1 MPVTRSAPGTEADAD
16 IEDVPGSAAKRR
28 KTRKGTRSCWACK
41 RRKEKCVF
49 DQSSIPAHDAA
60 VCQGCQ
66 RRGTRCVS
74 QDSPDDLTSPPDG
87 SRQMADR
94 LVRVENLVQNLL
106 HQMGDDDDVPTTSA
120 HRIGGGAILTPASTE
135 SGHPSS
141 STTIPNT
148 PTPTPIGLD
157 RPMAASSAPH
167 DRWQRKVGHPT
178 SSLSYSLYSALPTP
192 KDNNIIIQASYRSFY
207 MFNKALTVSYK
218 NLSRQTGPNWVHI
231 TRPDAQDHH
240 ILIARYMLQLAH
252 LLQQLHL
259 KFDDPAFEDL
269 KGLSEPPQALMERL
283 SETAVSQVS
292 TQERLV
298 FGSIEGLECI
308 MLESTFYAND
318 GRLRLS
324 WSSCRRAL
332 HLAQLMGLQNE
343 ATKQQSRHQFLD
355 PMSVAEPSAL
365 WVRIIHRDRS
375 LSLLLG
381 LPPGSTD
388 KTVVSDD
395 LLAQDTPLG
404 RLERFHCDIM
414 LSLLERKEKARSRDL
429 ALAHSLDKELQ
440 QAARVLPSKWW
451 LTPSFPTPE
460 KHDESTFWGIKR
472 LVLQMS
478 HYNILNQI
486 HLPFM
491 LRASSDTAYEYSKTA
506 CVNASREILGRFI
519 VLQHLNEI
527 AFCCR
532 TPDFLALMAA
542 MTLILAHLQNHARRT
557 DHTNTNNPMAHQY
570 LSDRGMIEQTQES
583 MEEFSRVSGESLSAE
598 SASLLRRL
606 LVIEAEAADGCR
618 ERAQGVDVLQPQSE
632 EGNDGDGIVRVTV
645 PYFGVVRIAREGIIS
660 RETPEQQPAGTRPV
674 WQEGRLATTYMTVTP
689 PIAEVL
695 PVVPLSPSTRRV
707 GQPSDTMFTEP
718 PPLDTMEYPMQAN
731 SKFPNSVGQWAVGDD
746 WGFQGID
753 MAFFDN
759 LLSGDAG
766 DDMFH

>member
-1 MPVTRSAPGTEADAD
+1 MELDAD
-16 IEDVPGSAAKRR
+16 IEDVSGSSAKRR

-49 DQSSIPAHDAA
+49 NQDMPAHDA
-60 VCQGCQ
+60 VCLGCQ

-74 QDSPDDLTSPPDG
+74 QDLPDDLTSPPNG
-87 SRQMADR
+87 ARQMADR
-94 LVRVENLVQNLL
+94 LVRVENLVQTLL
-106 HQMGDDDDVPTTSA
+106 HQMGDDDVPTTSA
-120 HRIGGGAILTPASTE
+120 LRNGGNAILTPAPTE
-135 SGHPSS
+135 TGHPSS
-141 STTIPNT
+141 TTIQST
-148 PTPTPIGLD
+148 PTTTPIGLD
-157 RPMAASSAPH
+157 RPMAARGAPCE
-167 DRWQRKVGHPT
+167 RFQRKGGHST
-178 SSLSYSLYSALPTP
+178 SSLSHTLYNALPTP
-192 KDNNIIIQASYRSFY
+192 LDGDIIIKASYRSFY

-218 NLSRQTGPNWVHI
+218 NLSRQTGPGWVDI
-231 TRPDAQDHH
+231 TRPDAQDHPV
-240 ILIARYMLQLAH
+240 LIARYMLQLAH

-269 KGLSEPPQALMERL
+269 TGLSESPRCLMERL

-292 TQERLV
+292 TQDRLV
-298 FGSIEGLECI
+298 VGSIEGLECI
-308 MLESTFYAND
+308 MLESTFFAND
-318 GRLRLS
+318 GKLRLS

-332 HLAQLMGLQNE
+332 HLAQMMGLHQ
-343 ATKQQSRHQFLD
+343 ATRLQPRHQFLD
-355 PMSVAEPSAL
+355 PKSTAEPSAL

-381 LPPGSTD
+381 LPSGSTN

-395 LLAQDTPLG
+395 MLAQDTPLG
-404 RLERFHCDIM
+404 RLERLHCDIM
-414 LSLLERKEKARSRDL
+414 GSLLERKQARSRDPS
-429 ALAHSLDKELQ
+429 LAHCLDKELQ

-491 LRASSDTAYEYSKTA
+491 LRASSDPAYEDSKTA
-506 CVNASREILGRFI
+506 CVNASREILSRFI
-519 VLQHLNEI
+519 VLQHLNQI

-542 MTLILAHLQNHARRT
+542 MTLILAHLQNHGRRT
-557 DHTNTNNPMAHQY
+557 DSMTTENNPMAHQY

-583 MEEFSRVSGESLSAE
+583 MEELSRRSGEALSAE
-598 SASLLRRL
+598 SANLLRRL

-618 ERAQGVDVLQPQSE
+618 ERAQGVDVLQPQND

-660 RETPEQQPAGTRPV
+660 KETNEQLAGTRDSRKDGQMMMTNTVVFTPV
-674 WQEGRLATTYMTVTP
+674 VEELP
-689 PIAEVL
+689 PIR
-695 PVVPLSPSTRRV
+695 LSSSTMSA
-707 GQPSDTMFTEP
+707 GQPIDPIPTDPS
-718 PPLDTMEYPMQAN
+718 PLDTFENPMQAN
-731 SKFPNSVGQWAVGDD
+731 AQFTNSFGLTSESGDWA
-746 WGFQGID
+746 FQGID
-753 MAFFDN
+753 MAFFDS

-766 DDMFH
+766 DELFR

>member
-1 MPVTRSAPGTEADAD
+1 MPMTRSAPGAELDAD
-16 IEDVPGSAAKRR
+16 NDDISGSSVKRR

-49 DQSSIPAHDAA
+49 DQSIIPAHDA
-60 VCQGCQ
+60 VCMGCQ

-87 SRQMADR
+87 ARQMADR

-106 HQMGDDDDVPTTSA
+106 HQMADDDDDDVPAASA
-120 HRIGGGAILTPASTE
+120 HRNGGNTILTPAPTE
-135 SGHPSS
+135 SGHPS
-141 STTIPNT
+141 TETIPNT
-148 PTPTPIGLD
+148 PIPAPIALD
-157 RPMAASSAPH
+157 RPVASSGAPH
-167 DRWQRKVGHPT
+167 DRLQRKGGH
-178 SSLSYSLYSALPTP
+178 SFASLSHTLYNYLPTP
-192 KDNNIIIQASYRSFY
+192 KDGEIIINASYRSFY
-207 MFNKALTVSYK
+207 I
-218 NLSRQTGPNWVHI
+218 WVDI
-231 TRPDAQDHH
+231 TRPDAQDHPV
-240 ILIARYMLQLAH
+240 LIARYMLQLAH

-259 KFDDPAFEDL
+259 KFDDPSFDDL
-269 KGLSEPPQALMERL
+269 KGLSEPPRGLMERL
-283 SETAVSQVS
+283 SEIAVSQLS
-292 TQERLV
+292 TQDRLV
-298 FGSIEGLECI
+298 VGSIEGLECI

-332 HLAQLMGLQNE
+332 HLAQLMGLHE
-343 ATKQQSRHQFLD
+343 AAKQQSRHQFLD
-355 PMSVAEPSAL
+355 PKSVAEPSAL

-381 LPPGSTD
+381 LSPGSTH
-388 KTVVSDD
+388 KTVVNDD

-460 KHDESTFWGIKR
+460 KHDEGTFWGIKR

-491 LRASSDTAYEYSKTA
+491 LLRRGSSDPAYEYSKTA
-506 CVNASREILGRFI
+506 CVNASREILSRFI
-519 VLQHLNEI
+519 VLQHLNSI

-542 MTLILAHLQNHARRT
+542 MTLILAHLQNHSRADQT
-557 DHTNTNNPMAHQY
+557 SNPMAHQY

-583 MEEFSRVSGESLSAE
+583 MEELSRRSGELLSAE
-598 SASLLRRL
+598 SANLLRRL
-606 LVIEAEAADGCR
+606 LVIEAEAADGCK

-632 EGNDGDGIVRVTV
+632 EGNDGDGVVRVTI
-645 PYFGVVRIAREGIIS
+645 PYFGVVQIAREGSIS
-660 RETPEQQPAGTRPV
+660 KETPEQQSSGTRNS
-674 WQEGRLATTYMTVTP
+674 WQAGRLATTGIAVATLMADALP
-689 PIAEVL
+689 P
-695 PVVPLSPSTRRV
+695 VPLSPSAMRF
-707 GQPSDTMFTEP
+707 GQFSDPMSTDPSL
-718 PPLDTMEYPMQAN
+718 PLDTMDYPMQ
-731 SKFPNSVGQWAVGDD
+731 FDDRVPNNLGLAAGGEEWA
-746 WGFQGID
+746 FQGID
-753 MAFFDN
+753 MAFFDS
-759 LLSGDAG
+759 LLSGDTG
-766 DDMFH
+766 DELFR